1 MIMIAMKMEHQI
13 KSQRDGVVERV
24 FFSEG
29 DSAERNQVL
38 IKLNDDQIYLVGGS
52 TLYINTAF

>member
-1 MIMIAMKMEHQI
+1 MCEGEQVKEGQTLMIMIAMKMEHQI

-38 IKLNDDQIYLVGGS
+38 IKLNDD
-52 TLYINTAF
+52 